1 MLRTALLSLCIL
13 ALAGCGFHPVYST
26 GPSGQENASQAA
38 FQQISIAN
46 IPDRAGQILR
56 NALID
61 RLYRDGRP
69 EQPRYILFITPLS
82 ESIRDLDITKTADS
96 TRGQLH
102 MTSALRLTD
111 KQTGAVLLQRPLTAL
126 TSYNILGSEF
136 TNRVAEDNA
145 RKNAIEELARQV
157 ELQLSLYF
165 QQNSAR

>member
-1 MLRTALLSLCIL
+1 MRGLLLTVL
-13 ALAGCGFHPVYST
+13 ALTLIGCGFRPVYST
-26 GPSGQENASQAA
+26 GSGEQPNASQAA
-38 FQQISIAN
+38 FQQIAIAN
-46 IPDRAGQILR
+46 IPDREGQILR

-69 EQPRYILFITPLS
+69 EQARYMLTIAPLT

-111 KQTGAVLLQRPLTAL
+111 RQTGAVLLQRPLAAL

-136 TNRVAEDNA
+136 TNRVAEENA
-145 RKNAIEELARQV
+145 RNNAITELARQV

-165 QQNSAR
+165 QQQTAR